1 MPRRSKRTWSIMPA
15 SSGLCSS
22 PGFMKPTNSQV
33 SAHLSALAVTPA
45 MQREGGYMLV
55 GAWSSRVLLLR
66 GYGDK
71 QSMMTSRWGSWPMGL
86 KPPLCIEEGSQVID
100 GLFCWAV
107 SDRGWVVVA
116 EGKPLAG
123 ASPHG
128 PSPPLVFAVIAGHAL
143 RVSPEL
149 ILSFPELPGVRAT
162 GNPGVQLSAL
172 GAAQGPEASLTPP
185 IYKPGIST
193 LLSKTPPHSDED

>member
-71 QSMMTSRWGSWPMGL
+71 QSMMTSRFMAHGVEAPTL
-86 KPPLCIEEGSQVID
+86 HR
-100 GLFCWAV
+100 
-107 SDRGWVVVA
+107 RG
-116 EGKPLAG
+116 
-123 ASPHG
+123 
-128 PSPPLVFAVIAGHAL
+128 
-143 RVSPEL
+143 
-149 ILSFPELPGVRAT
+149 
-162 GNPGVQLSAL
+162 
-172 GAAQGPEASLTPP
+172 
-185 IYKPGIST
+185 
-193 LLSKTPPHSDED
+193 